1 MTPEQQKELWRW
13 AVHNRAFEVS
23 QAVSEIRSTFLALG
37 GEGMFVH
44 DKWTIAERQLRVCA
58 LELEN
63 LRNAI
68 SRIAFEPQTESTP

>member
-1 MTPEQQKELWRW
+1 
-13 AVHNRAFEVS
+13 
-23 QAVSEIRSTFLALG
+23 
-37 GEGMFVH
+37 MFVH